1 MPEKLTDTY
10 LSYDSNLKHHLFALT
25 YAKEVN
31 ELTEKNSVGDKIR
44 QFRETK
50 EMSVEELAKESQSSV
65 ELIEKLEA
73 GELIPS
79 LTPLLKIARALGVR
93 LGTFLDDMPQ
103 TGPVVVRNGTS
114 ANVVRF
120 SGKSKNPEESAL
132 EFHSLAADKQDRNME
147 PFIIDVHPFSHEEEH
162 ELSSHEGE
170 EFIYVLSGNIEVT
183 YGKENYELSA
193 GDSIYYDSVVPH
205 DVHATESEARILAV
219 VYTPF

>member
-1 MPEKLTDTY
+1 M
-10 LSYDSNLKHHLFALT
+10 T

-31 ELTEKNSVGDKIR
+31 TLTEKNSVGEKIR
-44 QFRETK
+44 QFRENH
-50 EMSVEELAKESQSSV
+50 EMTVEELAKESQSSV

-103 TGPVVVRNGTS
+103 TGPVVVRNGAST
-114 ANVVRF
+114 NVVRF
-120 SGKSKNPEESAL
+120 SGKSKNSEESAL
-132 EFHSLAADKQDRNME
+132 DFHSLAADKQARNME
-147 PFIIDVHPFSHEEEH
+147 PFIIDVHPFKNEEEH

-170 EFIYVLSGNIEVT
+170 EFIYILEGNIEVT
-183 YGKENYELSA
+183 YGKENYTLTV

-205 DVHATESEARILAV
+205 DVHAAGTEAKILAV
-219 VYTPF
+219 VYTPI